1 MSKVQDFISATHEN
15 SGRSRGYL
23 VTVPIQNKGH
33 SHWAPGSPRTSSA
46 SESFQ
51 ALPPFAGVES
61 FSEQI
66 RPVFANYHRFL
77 GTTPSRRVVDRKVE
91 ELAGYYKDLKRLGFE
106 VVDVT
111 SFGLKHAKALLG
123 LWQTKGCASNTVYC
137 RWSFLRSWS
146 RVLGK
151 HGMLPALRELQ
162 PEYMSGAG
170 PEPRSRAL
178 TLHQVQAR
186 SDYLATKADKTVYLV
201 DRLVREIDIT
211 REQALEIELDA
222 VQQVVVS
229 DATILR
235 VGTGSQRKN
244 VQHIRLHMPLMTELR
259 DFMLQRN
266 RKALGWSDLDID
278 AALQKYTLRLAYVTR
293 KLFPKEKGG
302 QA

>member
-15 SGRSRGYL
+15 SSRSSGYL
-23 VTVPIQNKGH
+23 VKGH

-151 HGMLPALRELQ
+151 HGMLPALKELQ

-170 PEPRSRAL
+170 HEPRSRAL
-178 TLHQVQAR
+178 TLHQVQVR
-186 SDYLATKADKTVYLV
+186 SDYLAAKADKTVYLV
-201 DRLVREIDIT
+201 DR
-211 REQALEIELDA
+211 QALEIELDA

-266 RKALGWSDLDID
+266 RKALAWSDLDID